1 MYLMKEIEET
11 FCIECDQWV
20 MPNSVCEDI
29 GLYECPECGA
39 RIMED

>member
-20 MPNSVCEDI
+20 MPNCIDADTS
-29 GLYECPECGA
+29 LYECPECGA
-39 RIMED
+39 EIIE